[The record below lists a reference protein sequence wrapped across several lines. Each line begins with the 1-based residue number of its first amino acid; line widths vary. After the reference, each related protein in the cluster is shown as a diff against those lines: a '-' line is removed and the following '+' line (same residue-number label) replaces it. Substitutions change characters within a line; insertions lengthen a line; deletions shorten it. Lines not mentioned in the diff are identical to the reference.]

1 MGNIW
6 AMFAKK
12 RVTLIQVLSLGVL
25 SACQAGP
32 VQPELSES
40 STPAAVAP
48 DPESLT
54 APLSNLDSSAP
65 SSQTSSTAYREAI
78 NLASGAVTLGQQ
90 ATSLDDW
97 ELIVGRWEQSIEKLQ
112 DVPENDQHYATAQT
126 KLQDYGRHLAQAK
139 QRLEKLKQPPPEIN
153 LAPAAAAAPIA
164 PITPTTPTTGG
175 AAALTASQVPI
186 IGRHGGTP
194 VIAVTLNGKQYP
206 MILDTG
212 ASHTHITRT
221 MANELGVQ
229 VVGQASVATASS
241 NGTMVDVA
249 YVQSIRVG
257 DISRTNLP
265 ISIGDAVPIGL
276 LGNDVYQNHDVILQ
290 ANSVEFR
297 AR

>member
-1 MGNIW
+1 M
-6 AMFAKK
+6 
-12 RVTLIQVLSLGVL
+12 
-25 SACQAGP
+25 
-32 VQPELSES
+32 ELSENS
-40 STPAAVAP
+40 RPPAVAP
-48 DPESLT
+48 ELESL
-54 APLSNLDSSAP
+54 AEDPHPDLDSPA
-65 SSQTSSTAYREAI
+65 QKTSDQPTSTAYREAI

-112 DVPENDQHYATAQT
+112 DVPESDQHYATAQT

-139 QRLEKLKQPPPEIN
+139 QRLETLKRPPPASN
-153 LAPAAAAAPIA
+153 LTPPVAAAPIA
-164 PITPTTPTTGG
+164 PTASGD
-175 AAALTASQVPI
+175 AALATSQVPI

-212 ASHTHITRT
+212 ASHTHITRA

-241 NGTMVDVA
+241 NDTMVDVA

-265 ISIGDAVPIGL
+265 VSIGDAVPIGL
-276 LGNDVYQNHDVILQ
+276 LGNDVYQHHDVILQ
-290 ANSVEFR
+290 VSSVEFR
-297 AR
+297 SR